1 METIHLGSNNVG
13 DIVNINGKSYKVEG
27 EKASE
32 SCGGCA
38 FVDGGCFCVLGCD
51 NRILKEIEPK
61 MEVGTQEESFFKRAY
76 SSLAKVQEIKNAKYG
91 ESALEP
97 LDIFAKHHPYG
108 SRLDE
113 KLARV
118 KNSDTIR
125 KNDVCDLIG
134 GLMLICKSNGW
145 DNFEDQID

>member
-1 METIHLGSNNVG
+1 MEVLDIKLNEVG
-13 DIVNINGKSYKVEG
+13 DIVKIYGKTYTIEK
-27 EKASE
+27 EKALE
-32 SCGGCA
+32 SCDGCA
-38 FVDGGCFCVLGCD
+38 LDDDGCWDIDGCEGF
-51 NRILKEIEPK
+51 ILKEIEPK
-61 MEVGTQEESFFKRAY
+61 TEESFFKRAY
-76 SSLAKVQEIKNAKYG
+76 TSLAKVQEIKNAKYG